1 MPAKGVAAGGQQ
13 GATALPD
20 NQLLVA
26 GVLTEWTDN
35 ADKSIL
41 FACMIKAHGQPSHE
55 DFQCLVREIKE
66 AGCQVTLPQVQARF
80 GWLYDRF
87 VAAQARRAE
96 AAG

>member
-1 MPAKGVAAGGQQ
+1 MQAKGAAAGGQQ

-41 FACMIKAHGQPSHE
+41 FTCMIKAQGQPSLE

-80 GWLYDRF
+80 GWLYGRF